1 MIRINA
7 QIKDLNNYIAL
18 TWLITAFVSFGCTT
32 PISAGT
38 VAAEMAGASG
48 GAQVSPFAGQTTA
61 GQRLRVRRQGSD
73 NCGSDNCRS
82 DDRGR
87 DVRRRFRSCGRRR
100 DSDV

>member
-48 GAQVSPFAGQTTA
+48 GAPVSPFAGQTTA
-61 GQRLRVRRQGSD
+61 GQTTAGQTTGVRQLRVRQLR
-73 NCGSDNCRS
+73 
-82 DDRGR
+82 
-87 DVRRRFRSCGRRR
+87 VR
-100 DSDV
+100 